1 VADAWQR
8 SKGHIGHPKQAN
20 GRKNPLSSDI
30 CIEIADANVASGLF
44 DLFHSKEKQM
54 NTVRKLMDSVAQAAN
69 DEYGYGKDEA
79 VRFSDDVFADDD
91 LLDMEEPYFSGE
103 LTDIG
108 A

>member
-1 VADAWQR
+1 
-8 SKGHIGHPKQAN
+8 
-20 GRKNPLSSDI
+20 
-30 CIEIADANVASGLF
+30 
-44 DLFHSKEKQM
+44 M